1 MLGFIRKKKEPKVAE
16 LSKTGIE
23 EQIERLEMKLNAM
36 SEEGMKTQYEPT
48 VAKLERLYNLK
59 LKIDESE
66 RNERKSQKEEE
77 REVRKEHR
85 AWIQVGLDFLK
96 AAGAVIVVGGGLI
109 LAYRTDK
116 SEDVVENRETQK
128 FVTKTIPRIF

>member
-1 MLGFIRKKKEPKVAE
+1 MLGFIRKKKEPEVAE

-36 SEEGMKTQYEPT
+36 SEEDMKTQYEPT

-77 REVRKEHR
+77 REVRKERR
-85 AWIQVGLDFLK
+85 AWVQVGADILK
-96 AAGAVIVVGGGLI
+96 ALGAIAVVGGGLY
-109 LAYRTDK
+109 LTYRTDK

-128 FVTKTIPRIF
+128 FTTKLLPRIF